1 MRIRKCRLMRK
12 GFCINLFGTVWSRET
27 DWIDSNVINHEQIHS
42 AQMKELLYVPF
53 YIWYVIEWLF
63 RLLQYRD
70 ADKAYRNI
78 SFEREAYL
86 NGKDLNYLHNRKHWG
101 FMRWIRI

>member
-86 NGKDLNYLHNRKHWG
+86 
-101 FMRWIRI
+101 I

>member
-27 DWIDSNVINHEQIHS
+27 DWIDRNVINHEQIHS

-78 SFEREAYL
+78 SFEREAYS